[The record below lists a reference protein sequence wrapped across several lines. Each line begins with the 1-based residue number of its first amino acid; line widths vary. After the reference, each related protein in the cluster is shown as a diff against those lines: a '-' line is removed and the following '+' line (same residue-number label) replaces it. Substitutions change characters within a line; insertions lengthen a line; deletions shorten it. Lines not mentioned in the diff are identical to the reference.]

1 MKSIVTLG
9 NKSAKDVSSSSIEST
24 KNSFNK
30 ISPAKSVLSIASYV
44 QTISSSII
52 LTRNK
57 KRK

>member
-24 KNSFNK
+24 KNSLNE
-30 ISPAKSVLSIASYV
+30 ISPAKPVLSIASYV
-44 QTISSSII
+44 QTISSSSI